1 MGVEGETT
9 DQTNLNFYQVTA
21 IVGTRMVEVR
31 ALAQAEA
38 STGWEA
44 CATGKAMPALDAF
57 TSEPLRRRVDGRRR
71 SARIDDC
78 RTALVWDGRLKA
90 WTAYA

>member
-1 MGVEGETT
+1 MNV
-9 DQTNLNFYQVTA
+9 YQVTA

-31 ALAQAEA
+31 AIPQADA

-44 CATGKAMPALDAF
+44 CVTGKAMPALDAF
-57 TSEPLRRRVDGRRR
+57 TGEPLRRRVDGRRR
-71 SARIDDC
+71 SVRIDDC
-78 RTALVWDGRLKA
+78 RTALVWDGRPKA